1 MTDLTEM
8 EQRVIAELEEVWEQ
22 NIFSMLNT
30 IVDPNGDVGEVAMLQ
45 EALKGLVERGFV
57 AMGLE
62 QFSPREQVKLDK
74 QAALELVSH
83 LGEWFRFDAETSF
96 WTLSKGD
103 FREVR
108 YPVIFSTA
116 EAREKA
122 FQILDNRGYQWWR
135 QKK

>member
-1 MTDLTEM
+1 MTELTEV
-8 EQRVIAELEEVWEQ
+8 EQRVLAELEEVWEQ
-22 NIFSMLNT
+22 NIYTMLNT
-30 IVDPNGDVGEVAMLQ
+30 IIEPKGDPGEVEALQ
-45 EALKGLVERGFV
+45 EALKGLVKRGFV
-57 AMGLE
+57 TVGFE
-62 QFSPREQVKLDK
+62 EFSPRNQAKLDK

-83 LGEWFRFDAETSF
+83 LGDWFRFDAGTSF

-122 FQILDNRGYQWWR
+122 FQILDERGYQWWR
-135 QKK
+135 PKK

>member
-8 EQRVIAELEEVWEQ
+8 EQRVLAELEEVWEQ

-30 IVDPNGDVGEVAMLQ
+30 IVDPKGDPGEVELLQ
-45 EALKGLVERGFV
+45 QAINSLLERSLV
-57 AMGLE
+57 AIGLE
-62 QFSPREQVKLDK
+62 QFSPREQTKLDK

-83 LGEWFRFDAETSF
+83 FGEWFRFDTETSF

-103 FREVR
+103 FREMR
-108 YPVIFSTA
+108 YPVIFSTR

-122 FQILDNRGYQWWR
+122 FEILDERGYQWWR
-135 QKK
+135 RKT

>member
-1 MTDLTEM
+1 MTPFTEM

-30 IVDPNGDVGEVAMLQ
+30 IVDPSGDPGEVGMLQ
-45 EALKGLVERGFV
+45 EALKSLVERGFV

-62 QFSPREQVKLDK
+62 EFSPREQTKLDK
-74 QAALELVSH
+74 QAALELVSR

-108 YPVIFSTA
+108 YPVILSTA
-116 EAREKA
+116 ETREKA
-122 FQILDNRGYQWWR
+122 FQILDSRGYQWWR
-135 QKK
+135 LKK